1 MKLNPVYEF
10 IKNHDTFTYLDVHN
24 TLHEKV
30 VSTEYLRQA
39 FFYFAQGA
47 FIKKIDDPMP
57 EQVLLWVSADYDS
70 DESKK
75 TGEICFKPDGTE
87 HWGYQ
92 AYKWDDKPDFFKM
105 GKFHKT
111 ELFKKEFGKM
121 KEPFNTRPFGMLV
134 DFASKKFKDEYF
146 VNGLTHN
153 DKKPKEKWSGLSWEE
168 IAERTRAEISR
179 ALFYIAVHNFGEE
192 HGFQLKPHDRTHQWQ
207 RVVDL
212 GVEYKK
218 LWYMCLDK
226 ITKWS
231 PEKKA
236 FEMFKMHWMVDSET
250 ENMC

>member
-92 AYKWDDKPDFFKM
+92 AYKW
-105 GKFHKT
+105 
-111 ELFKKEFGKM
+111 FGPYGSNRIEWKNIHTIKYLSLVM
-121 KEPFNTRPFGMLV
+121 SYYFNR
-134 DFASKKFKDEYF
+134 SK
-146 VNGLTHN
+146 
-153 DKKPKEKWSGLSWEE
+153 
-168 IAERTRAEISR
+168 
-179 ALFYIAVHNFGEE
+179 
-192 HGFQLKPHDRTHQWQ
+192 Q
-207 RVVDL
+207 
-212 GVEYKK
+212 
-218 LWYMCLDK
+218 
-226 ITKWS
+226 
-231 PEKKA
+231 
-236 FEMFKMHWMVDSET
+236 
-250 ENMC
+250 